1 VRGVL
6 GLGVIGVG
14 VGARRGGDEG
24 CRRCGRWADR
34 GGDAA
39 SIRSAKYL
47 AWNELGA

>member
-1 VRGVL
+1 MGVRRG
-6 GLGVIGVG
+6 GG
-14 VGARRGGDEG
+14 GARRGGDEG
-24 CRRCGRWADR
+24 CRMCGRWADR